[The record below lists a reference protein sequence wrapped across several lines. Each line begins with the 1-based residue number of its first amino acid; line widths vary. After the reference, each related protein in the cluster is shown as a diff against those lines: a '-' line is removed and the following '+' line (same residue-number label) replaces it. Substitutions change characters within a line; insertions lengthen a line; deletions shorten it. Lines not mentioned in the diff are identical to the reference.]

1 MRGIS
6 QGLGEEQQRWRGKAK
21 GWSGGHLPFWG
32 SEAQNG
38 ERATQN
44 GERPWAPWGI
54 VPGLDS
60 KPGLYPAEH
69 IPLLEDGLRQGM
81 RR

>member
-1 MRGIS
+1 MPAMRGIS
-6 QGLGEEQQRWRGKAK
+6 QGLGEEQQHWRGKAK
-21 GWSGGHLPFWG
+21 GWSGGHCPFWG
-32 SEAQNG
+32 EAQSD
-38 ERATQN
+38 E
-44 GERPWAPWGI
+44 EAPASRLGALCV
-54 VPGLDS
+54 VPGLDL